1 MMFVA
6 TKVQKEKERR
16 SKKSRSKRSR
26 VGTNRRWLKMTLT
39 DEEKL
44 GAISIEIGIVD
55 DYLDRCEKEGIEFL
69 EAMKEEWKVLYHI
82 REILE
87 KWFNYGIG

>member
-1 MMFVA
+1 M
-6 TKVQKEKERR
+6 
-16 SKKSRSKRSR
+16 
-26 VGTNRRWLKMTLT
+26 N

-55 DYLDRCEKEGIEFL
+55 DRLDRCEEEGIEFL

-82 REILE
+82 REILD
-87 KWFNYGIG
+87 K

>member
-1 MMFVA
+1 MH
-6 TKVQKEKERR
+6 
-16 SKKSRSKRSR
+16 
-26 VGTNRRWLKMTLT
+26 

-55 DYLDRCEKEGIEFL
+55 YHLDRFEKEGIEFL
-69 EAMKEEWKVLYHI
+69 VALKEEWKVLYHI

-87 KWFNYGIG
+87 K

>member
-1 MMFVA
+1 MD
-6 TKVQKEKERR
+6 
-16 SKKSRSKRSR
+16 
-26 VGTNRRWLKMTLT
+26 

-55 DYLDRCEKEGIEFL
+55 DHLDRCEKEGIEFL

-87 KWFNYGIG
+87 K

>member
-1 MMFVA
+1 MA
-6 TKVQKEKERR
+6 TKVQKEKGRR

-39 DEEKL
+39 DKEKL

-55 DYLDRCEKEGIEFL
+55 DRLDRFEKEGIEFL
-69 EAMKEEWKVLYHI
+69 ESLKEEWKVLYHI

-87 KWFNYGIG
+87 K

>member
-1 MMFVA
+1 MLLLNDIM
-6 TKVQKEKERR
+6 
-16 SKKSRSKRSR
+16 
-26 VGTNRRWLKMTLT
+26 N

-44 GAISIEIGIVD
+44 GAISIEISIVD
-55 DYLDRCEKEGIEFL
+55 DRLDRLEKEGIEFL

-87 KWFNYGIG
+87 K

>member
-1 MMFVA
+1 M
-6 TKVQKEKERR
+6 
-16 SKKSRSKRSR
+16 
-26 VGTNRRWLKMTLT
+26 N

-69 EAMKEEWKVLYHI
+69 EALKEEWKVLYHI

-87 KWFNYGIG
+87 K

>member
-1 MMFVA
+1 MLLLNDIM
-6 TKVQKEKERR
+6 
-16 SKKSRSKRSR
+16 
-26 VGTNRRWLKMTLT
+26 N

-69 EAMKEEWKVLYHI
+69 EALKEEWKVLYHI

-87 KWFNYGIG
+87 K